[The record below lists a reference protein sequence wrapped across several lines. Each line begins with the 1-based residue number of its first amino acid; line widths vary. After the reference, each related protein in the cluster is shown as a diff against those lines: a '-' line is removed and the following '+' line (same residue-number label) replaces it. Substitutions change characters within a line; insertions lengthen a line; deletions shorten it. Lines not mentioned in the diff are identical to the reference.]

1 MPALVVFRIRCGYPI
16 VIGSDG
22 LKEEIDVI
30 FFVTHLMQKNVLIYS
45 Q

>member
-30 FFVTHLMQKNVLIYS
+30 FVTHLMQKNVLIYS